1 VLWDEAAHLH
11 LQLGAEETAP
21 GAVKTALPLI
31 DPLDL
36 LIDDFCGWPMHPLQ
50 DLHGIRVETLGIERA
65 LIGCNDRH
73 FSNLLSDCGTSIDI
87 LIKFILST

>member
-1 VLWDEAAHLH
+1 VLGDKAAHLH
-11 LQLGAEETAP
+11 LQLGAEEAAP
-21 GAVKTALPLI
+21 GTVKTALPLI

-36 LIDDFCGWPMHPLQ
+36 LIDDLCGWPMDPLQ

-65 LIGCNDRH
+65 LIGCKDRH
-73 FSNLLSDCGTSIDI
+73 FSNLLSKGGTSIDI

>member
-21 GAVKTALPLI
+21 GTVKTALPLI

-36 LIDDFCGWPMHPLQ
+36 LIDDLCGWPMDPLQ

-65 LIGCNDRH
+65 SVTRNDWH
-73 FSNLLSDCGTSIDI
+73 FYYLLYM
-87 LIKFILST
+87 KFDY